1 MLTERDYD
9 EAELRELRWKLADV
23 SSPGRQVTPSA
34 SGQEYRR
41 RLSEDIAEFEARLAS
56 EGTDTIPE
64 SPTATEA
71 RAAEASAEAMSSDQ
85 EKGSFALSSQ
95 PSS

>member
-34 SGQEYRR
+34 SGQEYRS
-41 RLSEDIAEFEARLAS
+41 RLAEDIAELEGRLAS
-56 EGTDTIPE
+56 EGEATLSGPPTSTE
-64 SPTATEA
+64 SPSYRRSSED
-71 RAAEASAEAMSSDQ
+71 SSSDR
-85 EKGSFALSSQ
+85 ERDRSALSSQ
-95 PSS
+95 SSS